1 MHDFDRTEHCRRV
14 GAKGGATTAA
24 RYGAHRMRELGK
36 TGWKVCVERHGVGF
50 CRGMTT
56 AKGWQGRR
64 AEQLQMDL
72 MFGRLLAGS
81 TE

>member
-1 MHDFDRTEHCRRV
+1 MFDRASHCQRI

-24 RYGAHRMRELGK
+24 RYGSHEMRIRGK
-36 TGWKVCVERHGVGF
+36 AGWKSCVDRHGVGF
-50 CRGMTT
+50 CRGMSA

-64 AEQLQMDL
+64 IEQLQMDL
-72 MFGRLLAGS
+72 MFGRMLAGI